1 MSDTA
6 IETRPA
12 GVERR
17 ARWAV
22 TAYFVFTGATLATW
36 TARIP
41 AIKHD
46 LRLDDAGITLAL
58 FALAAGTVLSMQFA
72 GRLADRLG
80 SARLMVPAGVLLG
93 VTMMP
98 LGAAGNLPLLVAGLV
113 LLGAWHGTVDVTMN
127 AHAVQVERGYGRPIM
142 GAFHGMFSVGGLL
155 GAGLGAL
162 AAHLGITPAVNF
174 LLIGAGVAVVSL
186 VAGRALL
193 PAEDHRAAESVP
205 AGRGIPMAILFLGML
220 GFFCSV
226 GEGSVA
232 DWSPLYLHDTL
243 HTSMAVAPIGYAVF
257 SVAMAVFRFL
267 GDRLS
272 VRFGPVA
279 LVRGCG
285 LIAGAGLGTALLLH
299 HPVAAIIGFGL
310 FGVGLSCIVPQVFS
324 AAGNRDPRRS
334 GRDLAQVSTLSYGG
348 LLAGPV
354 FIGLVSHGFGLTVGL
369 AIPAVLALLVA
380 LSAPAVRPPS
390 RQTSA

>member
-1 MSDTA
+1 M
-6 IETRPA
+6 
-12 GVERR
+12 ERQ

-22 TAYFVFTGATLATW
+22 TAYFVLTGVILATW

-41 AIKHD
+41 AIKAD
-46 LRLDDAGITLAL
+46 LRLDDAQITVAL
-58 FALAAGTVLSMQFA
+58 FALAAGTVLAMQFV
-72 GRLADRLG
+72 GRLADRFG
-80 SARLMVPAGVLLG
+80 SARLMVPSGVLLG

-98 LGAAGNLPLLVAGLV
+98 LGAAWNLPLLLAGLA
-113 LLGAWHGTVDVTMN
+113 LLGVWHGSVDVTMN
-127 AHAVQVERGYGRPIM
+127 AHAVQVERRYGRPIM
-142 GAFHGMFSVGGLL
+142 GAFHGMFSIGGLL

-162 AAHLGITPAVNF
+162 AAHAGISPAAHF
-174 LLIGAGVAVVSL
+174 LFIGAAVVAVSL
-186 VAGRALL
+186 IAGPALL
-193 PAEDHRAAESVP
+193 PAEEHGPAEGEP
-205 AGRGIPMAILFLGML
+205 GGRGIPAAILFLGML

-299 HPVAAIIGFGL
+299 DPVAAIIGFGL

-324 AAGNRDPRRS
+324 AAGNRDPQRS
-334 GRDLAQVSTLSYGG
+334 GRDLAQVSMLGYGG
-348 LLAGPV
+348 LMAGPV
-354 FIGLVSHGFGLTVGL
+354 LIGLVSHGFGLTVGL

-380 LSAPAVRPPS
+380 ASAPAVR
-390 RQTSA
+390 RKG